1 MKKLVSTLTAI
12 LGISTLAAQDVV
24 VKGPDEKLQLAVFV
38 QNETKPCYS
47 VSYNGKTMLEKSPLG
62 MNTNIGD
69 FTKNLKLTGH
79 SVDKIDTVYQQTRIK
94 VSNVPYRANELTCH
108 LENEQG
114 QKLGV
119 IFRVSDND
127 VAFRYTLPHQG
138 GKATDEEE
146 YKADA
151 PMSDRSQYGHG
162 YTFPCLFRIGDA
174 GWVLVSETGVDSRYC
189 GSV

>member
-79 SVDKIDTVYQQTRIK
+79 SVTRSILFINRHVSKFPTYITV
-94 VSNVPYRANELTCH
+94 
-108 LENEQG
+108 
-114 QKLGV
+114 
-119 IFRVSDND
+119 
-127 VAFRYTLPHQG
+127 
-138 GKATDEEE
+138 
-146 YKADA
+146 
-151 PMSDRSQYGHG
+151 PMN
-162 YTFPCLFRIGDA
+162 
-174 GWVLVSETGVDSRYC
+174 
-189 GSV
+189 